1 MRDEEPIVV
10 TGEVVGISDV
20 ETVNRHA
27 LERLDALILK
37 SKNPE
42 EILTCVEALAKYNT
56 SIRNNQVFTPEETEE
71 EKNQK
76 ARQAAVADI
85 LKAGK

>member
-1 MRDEEPIVV
+1 MRDEEPIVI
-10 TGEVVGISDV
+10 TGEVVGIADV

>member
-10 TGEVVGISDV
+10 TGEVVGIADV

-27 LERLDALILK
+27 LERLDALILQ

>member
-1 MRDEEPIVV
+1 MRDEKPIVV
-10 TGEVVGISDV
+10 TGEIVGISDI
-20 ETVNRHA
+20 ESVNKHA
-27 LERLDALILK
+27 LEKLDALILE

-56 SIRNNQVFTPEETEE
+56 SIRNNQVFTPEESEE

-76 ARQAAVADI
+76 ARQATVAEI
-85 LKAGK
+85 LKKS